1 MPRRIAGGD
10 VRRLIADAPAQPA
23 STMPRRIAGGDA
35 VIDVVSAAAPV
46 RLQRC
51 PGELP
56 GETASAPGC
65 WRRCTFSFNDAPAN
79 CRGRPPPEQDRLARR
94 RVASTMPRRIAGG
107 DPKSPGMNTASDSS
121 LQRCPGELPGET
133 WPSWQRW
140 LGRSRCFNDAP
151 ANCRGRQGAGHHDV
165 ARAGGA
171 STMPRRIAGGDQP
184 RPRLGRHAGRAST
197 MPRRIAG
204 GDSMAPTHCL
214 PKRDST
220 NCERCRNIAW
230 PAARATGSGL
240 QIVKEHDA
248 LQ

>member
-1 MPRRIAGGD
+1 MYLID
-10 VRRLIADAPAQPA
+10 VLQRCPGELPGETTPPALPAHPGWSRFNDAPANCRGRRNGAGAGLDGIFVA
-23 STMPRRIAGGDA
+23 STMPRRIAGGDNRA
-35 VIDVVSAAAPV
+35 GDGVAGVVGASTMPRRIAGGDSKWSRACAICG

-56 GETASAPGC
+56 GETS
-65 WRRCTFSFNDAPAN
+65 
-79 CRGRPPPEQDRLARR
+79 RGMAEGVAG

-107 DPKSPGMNTASDSS
+107 DSASSCTI
-121 LQRCPGELPGET
+121 QRV
-133 WPSWQRW
+133 
-140 LGRSRCFNDAP
+140 GRV
-151 ANCRGRQGAGHHDV
+151 G
-165 ARAGGA
+165 
-171 STMPRRIAGGDQP
+171 
-184 RPRLGRHAGRAST
+184 AST

-214 PKRDST
+214 PMRDST